1 MESDDIKYNKK
12 FMQLW
17 GIQMIERI
25 LCMGAVTY
33 QTGETQTLTKHFE
46 FDNPWGLDI
55 GMDFTITCEKPKE

>member
-1 MESDDIKYNKK
+1 MMDYTKYSKE

-17 GIQMIERI
+17 GVDMIERI
-25 LCMGAVTY
+25 LCMGAVTFK
-33 QTGETQTLTKHFE
+33 TGETQTLTKHFE